1 MFKDNLLYYECE
13 GYIYIIKNIMS
24 LPNISFKEFA
34 KNPIVALLFMCLIA
48 IGYLY
53 LDNKSTLTT
62 QIVKLEKEVNQ
73 LKDDYKELNEKF
85 IITITKLNNR
95 NKKND

>member
-24 LPNISFKEFA
+24 LPNISFKEFV

-85 IITITKLNNR
+85 IIKFHI
-95 NKKND
+95 